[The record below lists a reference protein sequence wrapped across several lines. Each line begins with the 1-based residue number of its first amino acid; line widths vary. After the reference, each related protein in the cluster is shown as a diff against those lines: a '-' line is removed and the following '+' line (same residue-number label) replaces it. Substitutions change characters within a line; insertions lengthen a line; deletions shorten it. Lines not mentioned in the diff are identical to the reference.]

1 MLDYYRPGCCGG
13 HQNHPQMSV
22 DDDILKMAMD
32 MAASI
37 WKQQRLP
44 DGLISRALVKE
55 LANLFYAEVEKAFK
69 GPLDSFDY
77 DSNDYQMIRSLREN
91 VWQFSA
97 AKNYTQLRELGN
109 ALVNSEGRLRT
120 FSEFMA
126 EAMVINDRHIKQ
138 WLIAEYYLAVAGAQM
153 SAKWNDITKN
163 EQLFPILEF
172 DAVID
177 GQTTEICSSLHGTRL
192 PVNHPFWQIYYPPN
206 HFGCRST
213 VRQLRGGARETPL
226 SKIPNADIPEMFQTN
241 LGQRGLIFPKDHP
254 YFTGLPEEVRYQAGK
269 IMNDE

>member
-1 MLDYYRPGCCGG
+1 MLNFYQQGCCGG
-13 HQNHPQMSV
+13 HHAYPEMSLG
-22 DDDILKMAMD
+22 DEILKMAME
-32 MAASI
+32 MAATL
-37 WKQQRLP
+37 WQEQRLP
-44 DGLISRALVKE
+44 DGLISRTLVK
-55 LANLFYAEVEKAFK
+55 AVADLFYGEIEKAFN
-69 GPLDSFDY
+69 GPLESFDY
-77 DSNDYQMIRSLREN
+77 DTNDYQMIRSLREN

-126 EAMVINDRHIKQ
+126 EALVINDRQIKQ
-138 WLIAEYYLAVAGAQM
+138 WLKAEYDLAVAGAQM

-172 DAVID
+172 DATID
-177 GQTTEICSSLHGTRL
+177 GNTTELCRSLDGTRL
-192 PVNHPFWQIYYPPN
+192 PVNHPFWQTYYPPN

-213 VRQLRGGARETPL
+213 VRQLRAGSQVTSPG
-226 SKIPNADIPEMFQTN
+226 KIPTADIPEMFRTN

-254 YFTGLPEEVRYQAGK
+254 YFIGLPEEVRYQAGK
-269 IMNDE
+269 LMRDE